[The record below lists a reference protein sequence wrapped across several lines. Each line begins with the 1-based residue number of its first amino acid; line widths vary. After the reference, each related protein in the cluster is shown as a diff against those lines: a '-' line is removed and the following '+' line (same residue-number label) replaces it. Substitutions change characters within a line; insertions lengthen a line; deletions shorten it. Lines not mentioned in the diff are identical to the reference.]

1 MGRGIRRLLLFVILL
16 VALGV
21 RLWGITNPLLD
32 DQAWRQ
38 ADTASMSSHMLGHLT
53 DIPRVFLPQLNYDG
67 VTPQRVELEF
77 PFLPYLLAWTWTL
90 FGWADIWGRL
100 WSVGLSLV
108 TVLGIYDL
116 GRKMFTDRAGL
127 FAAAIYT
134 IMPLSIY

>member
-1 MGRGIRRLLLFVILL
+1 MGRGIRRLLLLLILL
-16 VALGV
+16 IALGV
-21 RLWGITNPLLD
+21 RLRGITNPLLD

-38 ADTASMSSHMLGHLT
+38 ADTASIATHMLGRLT
-53 DIPRVFLPQLNYDG
+53 YIPSVFLPQLNYDG

-77 PFLPYLLAWTWTL
+77 PFFPYLLALTWTI